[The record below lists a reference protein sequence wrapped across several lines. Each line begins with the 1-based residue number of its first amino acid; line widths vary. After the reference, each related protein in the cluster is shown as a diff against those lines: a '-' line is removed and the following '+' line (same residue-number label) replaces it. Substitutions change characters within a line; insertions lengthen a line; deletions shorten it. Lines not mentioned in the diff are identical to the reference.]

1 MRVTEHLSWVYV
13 LEAAAERFCLDPETL
28 DDVRRKGIPA
38 MLEWAKETGVRIS
51 IPDETPPQAADALT
65 RLEQAT
71 DATAEQYRSEE
82 RAARARHPHRD
93 V

>member
-13 LEAAAERFCLDPETL
+13 LEAAAERFCLDPATL
-28 DDVRRKGIPA
+28 EDVRRKGIPA

-51 IPDETPPQAADALT
+51 IPDETPQAADALS
-65 RLEQAT
+65 RLKQGT
-71 DATAEQYRSEE
+71 DATTEQYLSED